1 MGINTVI
8 DLNKVADQ
16 FKIAGNV
23 GTIEPFGNGH
33 INDTYKVILSDS
45 SLPGFL
51 LQKINHHVF
60 RDIDGLMNNIE
71 KVTTHISQKSSDKNH
86 ALQLIASK
94 NGKPYVKYEEE
105 YWRIY
110 RFMDGLQS
118 HETTNNLQIVYEAGN
133 AFGIFLRDL
142 SGLPADHLTET
153 IKNFHSI
160 EFRITQL
167 KEASGNR
174 LKKYDTP
181 DINSFIKKVLVLADK
196 LRTIQ
201 KLASAGELPYRITHN
216 DTKLN
221 NVLFNNQGEA
231 KCVVDLDTVM
241 PGLVHFD
248 FGDGV
253 RTSASSAI
261 EDEEDISKVDIDF
274 EKFEA
279 YSNGYLDA
287 TREALMPKE
296 VFYLSESGALLSL
309 IMAIRFLTDHLIGDR
324 YYKINYQGHNLVRA
338 KCQFRLAQ
346 IIFMRKSD
354 MDRVINKFYKQS

>member
-8 DLNKVADQ
+8 DIYEVVNQ
-16 FKIAGNV
+16 FQIPGEV
-23 GTIEPFGNGH
+23 GTIVPFGNGH
-33 INDTYKVILSDS
+33 INDSYKVVLSDP

-51 LQKINHHVF
+51 IQKINHHVF
-60 RDIDGLMNNIE
+60 KDIDGLMNNIE
-71 KVTTHISQKSSDKNH
+71 KITTHISHETTENH
-86 ALQLIASK
+86 QALQLIPSK
-94 NGKPYVKYEEE
+94 NGKPYVKFEQG

-110 RFMDGLQS
+110 RFMDGLQA
-118 HETTNNLQIVYEAGN
+118 HETTNNPHIVYEAGH
-133 AFGIFLRDL
+133 AFGMFLRDL
-142 SGLPADHLTET
+142 SSLPADHLTET
-153 IKNFHSI
+153 IKNFHNI

-167 KEASGNR
+167 KEAEGNR
-174 LKKYDTP
+174 LKKYETP
-181 DINSFIKKVLVLADK
+181 EVNSFIKKVFDLANK

-216 DTKLN
+216 DPKLN

-253 RTSASSAI
+253 RTSASSTI
-261 EDEEDISKVDIDF
+261 EDEEDTSKVDIDF

-287 TREALMPKE
+287 TREALIPKE
-296 VFYLSESGALLSL
+296 VFYLSESVALLSL
-309 IMAIRFLTDHLIGDR
+309 IMGIRFLTDHLIGDR
-324 YYKINYQGHNLVRA
+324 YYKVNFEGHNLIRA
-338 KCQFRLAQ
+338 KCQFHLAQ
-346 IIFMRKSD
+346 IAFRRKPD
-354 MDRVINKFYKQS
+354 LDRVINNFYKLY